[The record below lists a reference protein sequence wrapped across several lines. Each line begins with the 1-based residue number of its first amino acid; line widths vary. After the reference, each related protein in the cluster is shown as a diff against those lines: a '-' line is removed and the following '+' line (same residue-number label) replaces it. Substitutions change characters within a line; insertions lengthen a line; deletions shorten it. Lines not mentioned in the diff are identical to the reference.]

1 MTIQTRPD
9 HPTRYFRLNP
19 TVSLGELEDA
29 VVSIYGPSVI
39 KIDGDDVL
47 PFVASLVHALSKVD
61 QVTLAELSQRTGSP
75 AEDLLPVLEMLVQA
89 KMLVTSTEPMNVQ
102 VALASLRTGEQ
113 IEQSRIDRRLRSDW
127 IQVCASPTNK
137 LAELITSLM
146 RQQGLSVRT
155 VEEDGAGQ
163 PPALRLV
170 ISSTHLDGLLTT
182 SNSLALE
189 VRTPWLPVVPYDGD
203 TAWIGPFVVPHQSA
217 CLTCFNTRRSANF
230 SDDVM
235 RPALQNIRPLE
246 PVVSHTALTPI
257 DIIQAGIVTNFAF
270 EYITLRDYAP
280 SCMPGG
286 LTTVTANDRGVSMDT
301 RRVYR
306 VPRCRDC
313 SPAADTGFPQVWFHQ
328 DEAHA

>member
-1 MTIQTRPD
+1 MITQTKRD
-9 HPTRYFRLNP
+9 QPTRYFRFNP

-29 VVSIYGPSVI
+29 VVAVYGPSVI
-39 KIDGDDVL
+39 KIDGDNVL
-47 PFVASLVHALSKVD
+47 PFVASLVHALRNVD
-61 QVTLAELSQRTGSP
+61 QVTLADLSQQTGSP

-102 VALASLRTGEQ
+102 GVLASLRTGEQ
-113 IEQSRIDRRLRSDW
+113 IDQSEIDSRIQSDW
-127 IQVCASPTNK
+127 VQVCASPTNK
-137 LAELITSLM
+137 LAELITDLL
-146 RQQGLSVRT
+146 RKQGLSVRT
-155 VEEDGAGQ
+155 IEGDEPGQ
-163 PPALRLV
+163 PSALRLV
-170 ISSTHLDGLLTT
+170 IGSTHLDGLLTT
-182 SNSLALE
+182 SNSFALE
-189 VRTPWLPVVPYDGD
+189 AGTPWLPVVPYDGD
-203 TAWIGPFVVPHQSA
+203 TAWVGPFVVPHQSA

-235 RPALQNIRPLE
+235 RPLLPTIQPLE
-246 PVVSHTALTPI
+246 PVVSHTVVTPI

-286 LTTVTANDRGVSMDT
+286 LTTVTVNDRGVSMDT

-313 SPAADTGFPQVWFHQ
+313 SPVADTGFPQVWFHQ
-328 DEAHA
+328 DEVQP